1 MSIERSVE
9 INGRRVRVRVHG
21 EGPPVLLINGLGANV
36 TTWTPL
42 VEQLGGFQVISFDA
56 PGTGHSRSP
65 LLPYTIARIAEVA
78 RRVLDDVGLERVDVL
93 GYSLGGAVAQ
103 RLAFDEPD
111 RVRRLVLASSSCG
124 AGGIPGSLRA
134 LMAVST
140 PARHY
145 SEAGYKLTVKMV
157 DLAPAERESTSV
169 MAQNADWH
177 REAPPSPIGY
187 VLQMAAM
194 STFHSLPWLHRVN
207 QPTLVLTG
215 AEDRLMP
222 MANSAVLAAYLPN
235 ARLAVFDRWGHYL
248 LHDGA
253 SGAGAAVA
261 DFLGAEDYSETRAWT
276 NAATVGS
283 EELAAYL
290 RATPR
295 SAHPGYLT
303 NGIVRR
309 FNPRQNDTD

>member
-1 MSIERSVE
+1 MTHNKS
-9 INGRRVRVRVHG
+9 
-21 EGPPVLLINGLGANV
+21 
-36 TTWTPL
+36 
-42 VEQLGGFQVISFDA
+42 
-56 PGTGHSRSP
+56 
-65 LLPYTIARIAEVA
+65 LPRIAEVA
-78 RRVLDDVGLERVDVL
+78 RRVLDHVGLERVDVL

-157 DLAPAERESTSV
+157 NLAPAERESTSV
-169 MAQNADWH
+169 IAQNADWH
-177 REAPPSPIGY
+177 REAPPSPLGY

-261 DFLGAEDYSETRAWT
+261 DFLGAEDSSETRAWT
-276 NAATVGS
+276 NAVTVGS

-309 FNPRQNDTD
+309 FNPRQSDTD